1 MTGDTLMTDV
11 GVLFEQNDWSYLAV
25 EAGVWRTTFAV
36 ASDEEFD
43 LYVVLAEDWL
53 HFAVSPF
60 LTTGALTSPAR
71 LQRTLLKLNH
81 ELRMA
86 RFALD
91 ADGDVNLLAD
101 LPLDSAD
108 AAHFGQMLDLLV
120 FYADRLAADLRRVAE
135 DPNFHSALVAD

>member
-1 MTGDTLMTDV
+1 MTDV
-11 GVLFEQNDWSYLAV
+11 GALFAQNDWAAELV
-25 EAGVWRTTFAV
+25 EPGVWRATFAV
-36 ASDEEFD
+36 ESDEEFD

-60 LTTGALTSPAR
+60 VATGDLAAAAR
-71 LQRTLLKLNH
+71 LPHTLLQLNQ

-101 LPLDSAD
+101 LPLSGAD
-108 AAHFGQMLDLLV
+108 AHHFGQVLDLFV
-120 FYADRLAADLRRVAE
+120 FYADRLAAELRRVAA
-135 DPNFHSALVAD
+135 DPSFHSARFPD

>member
-1 MTGDTLMTDV
+1 MTDV
-11 GVLFEQNDWSYLAV
+11 GALFAQNDWAAELV
-25 EAGVWRTTFAV
+25 EPGVWRTTFAV
-36 ASDEEFD
+36 ENEEEFD
-43 LYVVLAEDWL
+43 LYVVLTEDWL

-60 LTTGALTSPAR
+60 VATGGLAAAAR
-71 LQRTLLKLNH
+71 LPRALLQLNQ

-101 LPLDSAD
+101 LPLSSAD
-108 AAHFGQMLDLLV
+108 ASHFSQVLDLLV
-120 FYADRLAADLRRVAE
+120 FYADRLAADLRRMAA

>member
-1 MTGDTLMTDV
+1 MTMTDV
-11 GVLFEQNDWSYLAV
+11 GTLFEQNDWACAV
-25 EAGVWRTTFAV
+25 VEPGIWRTTFAV
-36 ASDEEFD
+36 TSEEEFD

-53 HFAVSPF
+53 HFAVSP
-60 LTTGALTSPAR
+60 LLVTRDLAAPAR
-71 LQRTLLKLNH
+71 LPLALLKLNQ

-101 LPLDSAD
+101 LPLSSAD
-108 AAHFGQMLDLLV
+108 AVHFGQVLDLLV
-120 FYADRLAADLRRVAE
+120 FYADRLVAELRRMAT